1 MHDELRERDIE
12 RTIREWEVLCGR
24 EADVDA
30 WIAFSGRLDEWLR
43 RIDRGNV
50 IRTNA
55 RYELTRERARTATDV
70 EQMVTDR
77 HAGEV
82 GESRCER
89 RRVTAHEAVVR
100 VGCHGEGHGP
110 ESTAMPSCST
120 NMTFVRTG

>member
-1 MHDELRERDIE
+1 MHDELRERDVE
-12 RTIREWEVLCGR
+12 RTIREWQAFCGGNT
-24 EADVDA
+24 DVDP
-30 WIAFSGRLDEWLR
+30 WIAFSSRLDEWLR

-55 RYELTRERARTATDV
+55 RHELTRERARTATDV
-70 EQMVTDR
+70 EHVVADR
-77 HAGEV
+77 NAGEV

-100 VGCHGEGHGP
+100 VGGNGERHGP
-110 ESTAMPSCST
+110 ESTAMPTCST